1 MKETTVD
8 QITVAEDGSVLY
20 REATVVIENGIHVA
34 KTYHRTPLTPGQN
47 LAGQPNEVVAV
58 CNATWTPEV
67 ISAYQAHMAEIKTR
81 YPKE

>member
-20 REATVVIENGIHVA
+20 RAATVVIENGIQIA
-34 KTYHRTPLTPGQN
+34 KTYHRTSLTPGQD
-47 LAGQPNEVVAV
+47 LANQPKEVVAA

-67 ISAYQAHMAEIKTR
+67 VQAYQAKVAALEAQ
-81 YPKE
+81 